1 MENKIQPAEPQKTDR
16 ELLEEIHDNSR
27 KTKNYMKWQLIIT
40 VGLVVIPLIVTLIMI
55 PIALRSLTSVYS
67 AYEIE
72 NLTGGASTEGTST
85 SVQDLINQYTK

>member
-1 MENKIQPAEPQKTDR
+1 METQNQPQKTDR

-40 VGLVVIPLIVTLIMI
+40 VGLVVIPLIGTIILI
-55 PIALRSLTSVYS
+55 PIALKSLTSVYS
-67 AYEIE
+67 SYRLD
-72 NLTGGASTEGTST
+72 NLTGGAAGEGASS